1 MFEKIKDYLYDIS
14 DILLSLILIIVIAV
28 SITYKITDAFT
39 IKIFNPANDNV
50 ISVDDQFSDLVSDS
64 DSSELIETDVP
75 SDSKDNALI
84 KVEPSQ
90 MINFE
95 INRGLTGYNIAKILF
110 EKELITSVDSFIKRI
125 EELNLGNKLRSG
137 TYSVSSNIDMD
148 DLIYIISGQKR

>member
-39 IKIFNPANDNV
+39 IKIFNPTNEDV
-50 ISVDDQFSDLVSDS
+50 ISLDDQFSNLDS
-64 DSSELIETDVP
+64 DLISEPIDIDNP
-75 SDSKDNALI
+75 SDSEGNDLI
-84 KVEPSQ
+84 EVEPST
-90 MINFE
+90 MVNFE
-95 INRGLTGYNIAKILF
+95 INSGLTGYNIANLLF
-110 EKELITSVDSFIKRI
+110 EKELITSVNSFIKRI

-137 TYSVSSNIDMD
+137 TYSVSSNIEMD